1 MDRWRRE
8 SCSWIILILA
18 ALFMMRHTVWIVYS
32 QCDFLKAV
40 VFFRSR
46 WLFIRYNVWSWRITI
61 VKVAQSITGRWAL
74 VSVSLDMFSWTP
86 HGVLC
91 QPSTQSGLAWNR
103 WLFLV
108 LSLLSTSALFQQHQC
123 GECLNQQQCVYTYSL
138 ETEPMTGGLWVDWP
152 THLLPPNGATHRLW
166 CVASGL
172 LKLHMP
178 QSTVTCNR
186 SRYCKF
192 FREPTRQRMGHLK
205 YDELLNHSS
214 ASTSVFLWR
223 VLCSCLTARCVKI
236 QFICKAH
243 LVNLR
248 IWPMRCASGKCTFDQ
263 SPNKI
268 WFM

>member
-8 SCSWIILILA
+8 SCCWIILILA

-138 ETEPMTGGLWVDWP
+138 ETEPMTGGLWVDRWVTTGLPTCYPPTGPPTAFGVWP
-152 THLLPPNGATHRLW
+152 VVYLNYTCPNPPSHVIEADTVNSFENRLDKEW
-166 CVASGL
+166 G
-172 LKLHMP
+172 
-178 QSTVTCNR
+178 
-186 SRYCKF
+186 
-192 FREPTRQRMGHLK
+192 
-205 YDELLNHSS
+205 
-214 ASTSVFLWR
+214 
-223 VLCSCLTARCVKI
+223 I
-236 QFICKAH
+236 
-243 LVNLR
+243 
-248 IWPMRCASGKCTFDQ
+248 
-263 SPNKI
+263 
-268 WFM
+268 